1 MSISVISVEK
11 INIFEGEVSL
21 LNRMITKQLQNLL
34 KEVF

>member
-1 MSISVISVEK
+1 MIISVISVEK
-11 INIFEGEVSL
+11 INIFEGEVSS